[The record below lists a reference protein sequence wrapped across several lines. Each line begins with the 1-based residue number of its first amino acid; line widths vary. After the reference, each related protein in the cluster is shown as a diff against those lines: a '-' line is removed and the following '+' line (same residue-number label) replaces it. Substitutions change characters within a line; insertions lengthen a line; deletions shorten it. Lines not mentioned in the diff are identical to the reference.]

1 MSEKITTPVGRL
13 VWASG
18 GNLLKGNSR
27 NDEGKPYVYATGPNA
42 GDAYSKYDF
51 GLAIPKD
58 GRDWRQTEWGS
69 KIIAAGL
76 AAWPGGQTGQ
86 AAFAW
91 KVIDG
96 DSTVLNKAN
105 KRPCDK
111 EGYPKHWVLSFQGTR
126 PVRLYGRAGDRW
138 VEHPN
143 PAAVKNGFY
152 LQVEFTV
159 SGNNYPK
166 SPGVY
171 LNHNMAAFI
180 DEGPE
185 IVSAF
190 GDPNAAGFGTGP
202 LPAGV
207 SVTPL
212 APSAPLLGAGQAGPP
227 GWPPTTTTAA
237 PMPPTSPPANQAVT
251 PNTSYMAAPPPAP
264 AAPPPPPAPPG
275 NMLPAATAT
284 YEQYK
289 ASGWT
294 DVQLVQHGLMK
305 DYIPF

>member
-1 MSEKITTPVGRL
+1 MAEKITTPVGRL
-13 VWASG
+13 VWSSG
-18 GNLLKGNSR
+18 GNLLKGNSK
-27 NDEGKPYVYATGPNA
+27 NDEGKPYVYMTGPNA
-42 GDAYSKYDF
+42 GEAYSKYDF

-69 KIIAAGL
+69 QIAAAGL
-76 AAWPGGQTGQ
+76 AAWPSGQTGQ

-91 KVIDG
+91 KIIDG
-96 DSTVLNKAN
+96 DSTALNKAN

-111 EGYPKHWVLSFQGTR
+111 EGYPGHWVLSFQGTR
-126 PVRLYGRAGDRW
+126 PVRLYERSGDRW
-138 VEHPN
+138 VEHSN
-143 PAAVKNGFY
+143 PAAVKNGYY

-159 SGNNYPK
+159 SGNNVRT

-180 DEGPE
+180 AYGPE

-202 LPAGV
+202 LPPGA
-207 SVTPL
+207 SMTPP
-212 APSAPLLGAGQAGPP
+212 APSAPLPGAASAPP
-227 GWPPTTTTAA
+227 PLPPTPAAA
-237 PMPPTSPPANQAVT
+237 PPLVSAAPPVT
-251 PNTSYMAAPPPAP
+251 PNTSYMAATAP
-264 AAPPPPPAPPG
+264 AAPPPPAPPPT
-275 NMLPAATAT
+275 NPARVMLPAATAT
-284 YEQYK
+284 YEQYR

-294 DVQLVQHGLMK
+294 DAQLVQHGLMA

>member
-1 MSEKITTPVGRL
+1 MAEKITSPVGRL
-13 VWASG
+13 VWSSG
-18 GNLLKGNSR
+18 GNLLKGTSK
-27 NDEGKPYVYATGPNA
+27 NDEGKLYVYATGPNA

-69 KIIAAGL
+69 QINAAGL

-96 DSTVLNKAN
+96 DSTALNKAN

-111 EGYPKHWVLSFQGTR
+111 EGYPGHWVLSFQGTR
-126 PVRLYGRAGDRW
+126 PVRLYERAADGSRW
-138 VEHPN
+138 VEHSN
-143 PAAVKNGFY
+143 PASVKNGYY

-159 SGNNYPK
+159 SGNNVRT

-180 DEGPE
+180 AYGPE

-190 GDPNAAGFGTGP
+190 GNPNAAGFGTGP
-202 LPAGV
+202 LPAGA
-207 SVTPL
+207 SMTPL
-212 APSAPLLGAGQAGPP
+212 APSAPLPGAGQASPP
-227 GWPPTTTTAA
+227 PLPPTTTAA
-237 PMPPTSPPANQAVT
+237 AAQMPPPPGPSVGSSVGQAVT
-251 PNTSYMAAPPPAP
+251 PNTSYMT
-264 AAPPPPPAPPG
+264 APPPPPAPPARV
-275 NMLPAATAT
+275 MLPAATST
-284 YEQYK
+284 YAEYRM
-289 ASGWT
+289 SGWS
-294 DVQLVQHGLMK
+294 DEQLVQHGLMAA
-305 DYIPF
+305 